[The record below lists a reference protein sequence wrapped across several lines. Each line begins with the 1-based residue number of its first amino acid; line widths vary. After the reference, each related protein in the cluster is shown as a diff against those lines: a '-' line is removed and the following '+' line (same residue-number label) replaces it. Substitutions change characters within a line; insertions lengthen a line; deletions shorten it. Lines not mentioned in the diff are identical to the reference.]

1 MNLHLSTDR
10 KTAPM
15 MQRKYET
22 GNEAYVR
29 VPNAFGLPAI
39 KSCWGSTPTCEA
51 MCYARK
57 LEVVFKGTR
66 DALERN
72 WQLVKPHLHD
82 PDKLEELLYAVVE
95 QSFKYMQK
103 WSEPEDWVFRWFWD
117 GDIPTPEFAT
127 AVRRVCQRFPQV
139 KFWLYTRTFNAIRR
153 LQADNLVVY
162 LSVDKDNVKQARHT
176 SKTYPWVKLAFTA
189 ESWAATEA
197 LARAVP
203 DQRRGPRC
211 PELTGKIPL
220 VVWGEDRMGR
230 GACVECGLCITG
242 VNNVRFSASK

>member
-1 MNLHLSTDR
+1 
-10 KTAPM
+10 M

-66 DALERN
+66 DALEGN

-95 QSFKYMQK
+95 QSFKYM
-103 WSEPEDWVFRWFWD
+103 
-117 GDIPTPEFAT
+117 
-127 AVRRVCQRFPQV
+127 
-139 KFWLYTRTFNAIRR
+139 
-153 LQADNLVVY
+153 
-162 LSVDKDNVKQARHT
+162 
-176 SKTYPWVKLAFTA
+176 
-189 ESWAATEA
+189 
-197 LARAVP
+197 
-203 DQRRGPRC
+203 
-211 PELTGKIPL
+211 
-220 VVWGEDRMGR
+220 
-230 GACVECGLCITG
+230 
-242 VNNVRFSASK
+242 